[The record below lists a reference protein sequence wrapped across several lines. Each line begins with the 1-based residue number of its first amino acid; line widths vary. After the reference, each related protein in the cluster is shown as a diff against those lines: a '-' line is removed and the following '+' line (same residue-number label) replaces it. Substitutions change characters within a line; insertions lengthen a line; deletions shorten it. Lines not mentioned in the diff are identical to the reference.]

1 VGWHV
6 TPSQESMHGLVELT
20 QVDNAFDESNK
31 EDLKESNAIKSG
43 FDKELEKMQEK
54 KKKIERKFCLD
65 NIFFLVWFS
74 RENKQEI
81 IRLW

>member
-1 VGWHV
+1 
-6 TPSQESMHGLVELT
+6 MHGLVELT

-31 EDLKESNAIKSG
+31 EDLKESNVIKSG

-74 RENKQEI
+74 RENKQEN
-81 IRLW
+81 IRLGTCGKMG

>member
-1 VGWHV
+1 
-6 TPSQESMHGLVELT
+6 MHGLVELT
-20 QVDNAFDESNK
+20 QVDNAFDESTK
-31 EDLKESNAIKSG
+31 EDLKESNVIKSG

-74 RENKQEI
+74 RENKQEN
-81 IRLW
+81 IRLWTCGKMG

>member
-1 VGWHV
+1 
-6 TPSQESMHGLVELT
+6 MHGLVELT

-31 EDLKESNAIKSG
+31 EDLKESNVIKSG

-54 KKKIERKFCLD
+54 TKKIERKFCLD

>member
-31 EDLKESNAIKSG
+31 EDLKESNVIKSG

-54 KKKIERKFCLD
+54 KKKIERKFWLD

>member
-31 EDLKESNAIKSG
+31 EDLKESNVIKSG

-54 KKKIERKFCLD
+54 TKKIERKFCLD

>member
-6 TPSQESMHGLVELT
+6 TPSQESMHGFVELT

-31 EDLKESNAIKSG
+31 EDLKESNVIKSG